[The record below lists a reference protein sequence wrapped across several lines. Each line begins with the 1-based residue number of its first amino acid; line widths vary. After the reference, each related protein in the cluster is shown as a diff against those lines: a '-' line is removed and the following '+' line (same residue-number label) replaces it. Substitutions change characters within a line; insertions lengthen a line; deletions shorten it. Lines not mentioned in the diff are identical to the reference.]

1 MGLLDR
7 LNPQQKQ
14 AVLHE
19 EGPLLLLAG
28 AGSGKTRVIIS
39 RIAHLVK
46 NKGIPPHAILA
57 VTFTNK
63 AAGEM
68 RDRVSA
74 LLVAEGLS
82 PSSTPTVATFH
93 SFCVRLLRMHGDPL
107 REFRPGFTR
116 SFNIYDDADQI
127 ALIKSIF
134 KDLGL
139 DEKAFM
145 KPRAAQSILS
155 QAKNQGRSAQDFYRD
170 ATSPQSERLAVVF
183 ERYQEALQKANALD
197 FDDLLLEAVRL
208 LKKSKPTRELVGGR
222 YEYVMVDEYQDTN
235 RAQYDLL
242 QLLTESHDNVCVV
255 GDEDQSIYSW
265 RGADIQNILDFER
278 DFPNATVIRLEQNY
292 RSTQR
297 ILEAAGKVVSNNKAR
312 KGKKLWTEGDAGEQ
326 ILFYQGDDA
335 EAEALF
341 VADFMHQYL
350 LDSPKSRAAVLYRTN
365 AQSRQMEEAL
375 RRFGRKYLV
384 VGGVSFY
391 QRAEVKDLVAYLK
404 TAQSP
409 GDAISLLRIIN
420 TPARGIGKT
429 TIDALQGFAYEEKT
443 TLWEAICKSVEEHRF
458 PARAH
463 AALKG
468 FWHLVKMAQQ
478 NLAEKPVDE
487 GLLWV
492 YEQSGYRRALEED
505 PSVEAEARREN
516 VNELLNAAADA
527 AQRGEDI
534 QSFLDHAALV
544 ADSDRLDEAAQITLM
559 TLHNAKGL
567 EFPLVAM
574 LGMEEGLFP
583 HSRSFEDEA
592 AMEEERRL
600 CYVGMTRAERQLILT
615 CARTRRRWG
624 GGAPDWMAPS
634 RFLGEI
640 PPELIDDRTVGGSE
654 LFGLAPSPSE
664 RTFVTAREADL
675 FSERHQVRSMAESR
689 LAGASHRLQGKT
701 YDSADAVA
709 QFFQQ
714 RGIPV
719 QPAGGKPPA
728 GRPPAAKP
736 GAKVAPKPGVKP
748 SYPPLQS
755 KPKLAARPP
764 ASAPAGSLGRGARV
778 RHSRYGVGTIVR
790 QEGDGDQAKVTVM
803 FQGHGLKK
811 LVLKYAGLQPA

>member
-7 LNPQQKQ
+7 LNPEQEK
-14 AVLHE
+14 AVLHD
-19 EGPLLLLAG
+19 EGPLLILAG

-46 NKGIPPHAILA
+46 NKGVPPHAILA

-68 RDRVSA
+68 RDRVLA
-74 LLVAEGLS
+74 QLAAEGLA
-82 PSSTPTVATFH
+82 PSSTPNVSTFH

-127 ALIKSIF
+127 ALLKSVY
-134 KDLGL
+134 KELGL
-139 DEKAFM
+139 DDKAFM
-145 KPRAAQSILS
+145 KPRAAQSIIS
-155 QAKNQGRSAQDFYRD
+155 QAKNQGRTPQDFYRD
-170 ATSPQSERLAVVF
+170 ASSPQSERMAVVF
-183 ERYQEALQKANALD
+183 EKYQEGLQKANALD
-197 FDDLLLEAVRL
+197 FDDLLLEGVRL

-235 RAQYDLL
+235 RTQYDLL
-242 QLLTESHDNVCVV
+242 GLLTEAHDNVCVV

-265 RGADIQNILDFER
+265 RGADINNILDFER

-297 ILEAAGKVVSNNKAR
+297 ILEAAGKVVANNTAR
-312 KGKKLWTEGDAGEQ
+312 KGKKLWTDGDEGEP

-341 VADFMHQYL
+341 VADYIHQRL
-350 LDSPKSRAAVLYRTN
+350 NENPRARAAVLYRTN
-365 AQSRQMEEAL
+365 AQSRQMEEAF

-391 QRAEVKDLVAYLK
+391 QRAEVKDLIAYLK
-404 TAQSP
+404 SSQSP

-429 TIDALQGFAYEEKT
+429 TIDTLQSFAYQEKI
-443 TLWEAICKSVEEHRF
+443 TLWEAICRSVEEHRF

-468 FWHLVKMAQQ
+468 FWHFLKLCQQ
-478 NLAEKPVDE
+478 NIADKPVDE
-487 GLLWV
+487 ALRWIF
-492 YEQSGYRRALEED
+492 EQSGYMRMLETD
-505 PSVEAEARREN
+505 PSPEAEGRREN

-527 AQRGEDI
+527 AQRDEGIEE
-534 QSFLDHAALV
+534 FLDHAALV

-574 LGMEEGLFP
+574 IGMEEGLFP
-583 HSRSFEDEA
+583 HSRSFEDDS

-600 CYVGMTRAERQLILT
+600 CYVGMTRAEQQLILT

-624 GGAPDWMAPS
+624 GGSPDWMAPS
-634 RFLGEI
+634 RFLQEV
-640 PPELIDDRTVGGSE
+640 PPQLIDDRTVGGSE

-664 RTFVTAREADL
+664 RAFVSHTEADL
-675 FSERHQVRSMAESR
+675 FSERHQVRGMAESR
-689 LAGASHRLQGKT
+689 LASARPKLGGT

-709 QFFQQ
+709 QFF
-714 RGIPV
+714 RKKGIAV
-719 QPAGGKPPA
+719 PPA
-728 GRPPAAKP
+728 KPAAAKP
-736 GAKVAPKPGVKP
+736 APKPVYPPMRSNPTLQVKP
-748 SYPPLQS
+748 PSG
-755 KPKLAARPP
+755 
-764 ASAPAGSLGRGARV
+764 APAGALVRGARV
-778 RHSRYGVGTIVR
+778 QHDRYGVGTIVKE
-790 QEGDGDQAKVTVM
+790 EGGGDLAKVTVM
-803 FQGHGLKK
+803 FRSHGLKK
-811 LVLKYAGLQPA
+811 LVVKFAGLRVL